1 MEINNT
7 YDKYGGFFYFKIISI
22 LIIQNYELRYVILL
36 DTLPLIIELEFINC
50 FFYCFMNI
58 LSINKKK
65 IKTFFYFYSSKP
77 I

>member
-1 MEINNT
+1 MV
-7 YDKYGGFFYFKIISI
+7 FFNFNIISI

-58 LSINKKK
+58 LSKNKKNL
-65 IKTFFYFYSSKP
+65 FLFL
-77 I
+77 